1 MKEIKIN
8 SVLYNFENDTVN
20 IETTGKYN
28 EKEKE
33 IEYDEE
39 NLKVKIKILDNKKI
53 ILSRKNDD
61 YNINLEFQEENR
73 IKCKYE
79 VKSIGLNFEVEVL
92 LLKVMVSPLFNII
105 LYFEFN
111 LYWSSFSHEWNN
123 TNNITEVTKINLVI
137 VLELVIN
144 YQRFRI

>member
-33 IEYDEE
+33 IEYDED
-39 NLKVKIKILDNKKI
+39 NLKVKLKILDDNKV

-61 YNINLEFQEENR
+61 YNINLEFKEENK

-79 VKSIGLNFEVEVL
+79 VKSIGLSFEVEVFTKKL
-92 LLKVMVSPLFNII
+92 QVDTNMIYIYYELFNDGKSIGT
-105 LYFEFN
+105 FEYK
-111 LYWSSFSHEWNN
+111 LIYRE
-123 TNNITEVTKINLVI
+123 
-137 VLELVIN
+137 
-144 YQRFRI
+144 